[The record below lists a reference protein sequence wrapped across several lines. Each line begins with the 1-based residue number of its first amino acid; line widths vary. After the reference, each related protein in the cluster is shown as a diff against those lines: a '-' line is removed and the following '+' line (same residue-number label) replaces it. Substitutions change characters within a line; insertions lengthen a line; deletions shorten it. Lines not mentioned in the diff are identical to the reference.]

1 MIYLIVLVGEG
12 YGLLKERLIRFGMFI
27 LRGGEIFFLGGVFI
41 CSGGG
46 NVVVGVVFFIR
57 DWNVILIVVFG
68 NRKVYLK

>member
-41 CSGGG
+41 CRGGEC
-46 NVVVGVVFFIR
+46 FFDSLCFLFIGIIR
-57 DWNVILIVVFG
+57 
-68 NRKVYLK
+68 

>member
-12 YGLLKERLIRFGMFI
+12 YGLLKECLICFGMFI

-41 CSGGG
+41 CRGGG

-68 NRKVYLK
+68 NCKVYLK